1 MSTPK
6 EIQQELK
13 RMREICESAITIS
26 DASHSSKKEQKAIER
41 KNQKNKQNFK
51 EILDLTKEKE
61 LTVAV
66 KSQNWISYQSKVL
79 KYSIKYKQNFNEKI
93 SSNFM
98 SKCGKY

>member
-6 EIQQELK
+6 EIQKELK

-26 DASHSSKKEQKAIER
+26 DVSHSSRKEQKAIEH
-41 KNQKNKQNFK
+41 KNQKNNKNLK

-66 KSQNWISYQSKVL
+66 KSQNWISYQSKV
-79 KYSIKYKQNFNEKI
+79 KKSSFYFIFYHKTVKI
-93 SSNFM
+93 P
-98 SKCGKY
+98 